1 MCTILWNSSRTFLY
15 LCQENVQILFDNF
28 TTPKNATNNTVSNTS
43 QIINYPNITNFTSP
57 LMNFTSPLMNFTSP
71 LMNFTSPSSSLS
83 SPSSSL
89 SSPSS
94 SLSSPSSSLSSTL
107 TKINEVVTNVNFVI
121 NSTNNTTNNTTPN
134 LRGHVPG
141 PNLHLLHLL
150 WLLLPLILVL
160 TLFIYKRKQKRATI
174 CPSPSEKYTSENA
187 SDKAS
192 ISLAVVAK
200 IAKPHNLNTS
210 GISSSTEETSSR
222 SPHPPLPVRK
232 PPDDQKNLPT
242 LPPNEDVN
250 NTTERRQPTKV
261 IKRGNSM
268 IVYRGKKKGDVPQRS
283 KSLPTK
289 HDN

>member
-1 MCTILWNSSRTFLY
+1 MCTILWNSSRNFLY
-15 LCQENVQILFDNF
+15 LCNENVQILFENV
-28 TTPKNATNNTVSNTS
+28 TMPKNATNNTISNTS
-43 QIINYPNITNFTSP
+43 QITNYLNITNFS
-57 LMNFTSPLMNFTSP
+57 
-71 LMNFTSPSSSLS
+71 S
-83 SPSSSL
+83 SPSSSF

-94 SLSSPSSSLSSTL
+94 SFSSTL

-121 NSTNNTTNNTTPN
+121 NSTNNTTPN

-187 SDKAS
+187 SDKTS

-210 GISSSTEETSSR
+210 GISSSTEETSSH

-232 PPDDQKNLPT
+232 PPENQKNLPT

-250 NTTERRQPTKV
+250 NTTERRRPTKV

-289 HDN
+289 RDN

>member
-57 LMNFTSPLMNFTSP
+57 LA
-71 LMNFTSPSSSLS
+71 NFTSPSSSLS

-94 SLSSPSSSLSSTL
+94 SLSSPSSSLSSTF
-107 TKINEVVTNVNFVI
+107 TEIKEVVSNVNFMI
-121 NSTNNTTNNTTPN
+121 NSTNNTTPN

-150 WLLLPLILVL
+150 WLLLPLIIVL
-160 TLFIYKRKQKRATI
+160 SLFIYKRKQKRATI
-174 CPSPSEKYTSENA
+174 CPSPGEKYTPEPLNS
-187 SDKAS
+187 
-192 ISLAVVAK
+192 VVK
-200 IAKPHNLNTS
+200 IAKPKHLNTS
-210 GISSSTEETSSR
+210 QVSSSTEETTAH
-222 SPHPPLPVRK
+222 SPHPPLPPNL

-242 LPPNEDVN
+242 LPPNEDD
-250 NTTERRQPTKV
+250 TTERRQPTKV

-268 IVYRGKKKGDVPQRS
+268 IVYRGKKKGNVPQRS

>member
-1 MCTILWNSSRTFLY
+1 
-15 LCQENVQILFDNF
+15 
-28 TTPKNATNNTVSNTS
+28 
-43 QIINYPNITNFTSP
+43 
-57 LMNFTSPLMNFTSP
+57 MNFT
-71 LMNFTSPSSSLS
+71 

-121 NSTNNTTNNTTPN
+121 NTTNNTTNNTTPN

-150 WLLLPLILVL
+150 WLLLPLILVF

-174 CPSPSEKYTSENA
+174 CPSPSEKYTSENT
-187 SDKAS
+187 SDKTS

-200 IAKPHNLNTS
+200 IAKPHILNTS

-222 SPHPPLPVRK
+222 SPHPPLPMRK
-232 PPDDQKNLPT
+232 PPENQKNLPT
-242 LPPNEDVN
+242 LPPEDTS
-250 NTTERRQPTKV
+250 NTTERRHPTKV
-261 IKRGNSM
+261 IKRRNSM

>member
-1 MCTILWNSSRTFLY
+1 MCTILWNSSRNFLY
-15 LCQENVQILFDNF
+15 LCNENVQILFENV
-28 TTPKNATNNTVSNTS
+28 TTPKNATNNTISNTS
-43 QIINYPNITNFTSP
+43 QITNYLNITNF
-57 LMNFTSPLMNFTSP
+57 
-71 LMNFTSPSSSLS
+71 S
-83 SPSSSL
+83 SPSSSF
-89 SSPSS
+89 
-94 SLSSPSSSLSSTL
+94 SSTL

-121 NSTNNTTNNTTPN
+121 NSTNNSTNNTTPN

-160 TLFIYKRKQKRATI
+160 ALFIYKRKQKRATI

-187 SDKAS
+187 SDKTS

-222 SPHPPLPVRK
+222 SPHPPLPTRK
-232 PPDDQKNLPT
+232 PPENQKNLPT
-242 LPPNEDVN
+242 LPPEDVN

-261 IKRGNSM
+261 INRGNSM

>member
-1 MCTILWNSSRTFLY
+1 
-15 LCQENVQILFDNF
+15 
-28 TTPKNATNNTVSNTS
+28 
-43 QIINYPNITNFTSP
+43 
-57 LMNFTSPLMNFTSP
+57 
-71 LMNFTSPSSSLS
+71 
-83 SPSSSL
+83 
-89 SSPSS
+89 
-94 SLSSPSSSLSSTL
+94 
-107 TKINEVVTNVNFVI
+107 
-121 NSTNNTTNNTTPN
+121 
-134 LRGHVPG
+134 
-141 PNLHLLHLL
+141 
-150 WLLLPLILVL
+150 LILVL

-187 SDKAS
+187 SDKTS

-222 SPHPPLPVRK
+222 SPHPPLPTRK
-232 PPDDQKNLPT
+232 PPENQKNLPT
-242 LPPNEDVN
+242 LPPEDVN

>member
-57 LMNFTSPLMNFTSP
+57 LANFTSPLANFTSPLMNFTSP
-71 LMNFTSPSSSLS
+71 LMNFTSPSSSLSSPSSSLS

-121 NSTNNTTNNTTPN
+121 NSTNNTTNNTAPN

-160 TLFIYKRKQKRATI
+160 ALFIYKRKQKRATI

-222 SPHPPLPVRK
+222 F
-232 PPDDQKNLPT
+232 
-242 LPPNEDVN
+242 
-250 NTTERRQPTKV
+250 TTSTITREKTTR
-261 IKRGNSM
+261 
-268 IVYRGKKKGDVPQRS
+268 
-283 KSLPTK
+283 
-289 HDN
+289 